1 MTNEYY
7 KSIYYNVQV
16 IRENIA
22 KAAAKAGR
30 DEKEITLVGVTK
42 TQSYEKVR
50 SLLQAGVTTIGENRV
65 QELLE
70 KEEFLTD
77 IPHETHL
84 IGHLQRNKAKYL
96 PGHVGMVQSV
106 DSEKTALAL
115 DKAFEAAQTPLDILI
130 EVNIGQEESKN
141 GVLKQDLSQVVESVR
156 KCNNLRLRGLMA
168 IPPFGLGEGIR
179 VYFEQMFQLFID
191 IKAEKMDNENV
202 NILSM
207 GMSDDYEYAI
217 LEGATMVRVGTK
229 LFGPRIY

>member
-1 MTNEYY
+1 MTSEYY
-7 KSIYYNVQV
+7 SAINDNVNV
-16 IRENIA
+16 VRENIA

-30 DEKEITLVGVTK
+30 SVEEITLVGVTK
-42 TQSYEKVR
+42 TQPYEAVR
-50 SLLQAGVTTIGENRV
+50 CLIEAGVTTIGENRV

-77 IPHETHL
+77 LPHQAHL

-96 PGHVGMVQSV
+96 PGHVAMVQSV

-115 DKAFEAAQTPLDILI
+115 DKAFETPLDVLI

-141 GVLKQDLSQVVESVR
+141 GVLKQDLSQVVETVR

-179 VYFEQMFQLFID
+179 VYFEQMYQLFID

-229 LFGPRIY
+229 LFGPRNY